1 MKNKKRKGKGFTL
14 IELLVVIVIV
24 GILSLIAVVATTK
37 YIDKAKEEKDKQNET
52 LIVETA
58 KSYLESNPTKKPK
71 SIGESLKIDL
81 YTLRKNNYL
90 KEDVKNSK
98 NESCMTNSYVYVYKN
113 DYDKY
118 SYKGILYC
126 GDEKVKPEKDI
137 PRPTITDFVFADK
150 EDVSKA
156 SFSMT
161 IHGSDDDSVGIESY
175 NYLIE
180 VYKNKSK
187 DQTEVY
193 NSGSLSGRNQKTI
206 TVNNI
211 LISDYIKRTDYTE
224 VKLIVLVRNTLGGV
238 YELTKSAEFED
249 TLKPIC
255 GSVINEAK
263 EDEWYNKKD
272 VLKDNKKRK
281 ITVNCSDGNGSGC
294 LRNTFSKTWPGNPVQ
309 SVEYSTIEIKDNKGI
324 KNNCRVRVNIDVVA
338 PTIKVTAYDGK
349 NNVATTKTATDGKTK
364 VIEKN
369 SYKGNHDGWL
379 NGTNYPGGVKYKV
392 EVSDETRLNR
402 YTWETSAGD
411 SSSGYIVDKEDNPT
425 KSSVFYIYLK
435 DQGKRS
441 GKLTVYDI
449 AGNKT
454 EMIIN
459 AYIDYTNPTCTN
471 DVTCTGG
478 GDCSRW
484 LGISKSLTIKTI
496 CNDEGGSNCLPNTG
510 GSFKYNDNIDIKNG
524 GPGGAGKT
532 VDVYDAAGNKGTC
545 PANVTVRI
553 DHINPT
559 CTNVV
564 TCTSGNKCNDWLGI
578 GKFVKITA
586 KCDDAGGSKCASS
599 EEISHTYKDENIN
612 ITNAGP
618 AGLGKDVIVYDNA
631 GNKGTCY
638 ANKTVKIDIEAP
650 SAPKINLYK
659 WSNNKT
665 RPTSTSGL
673 GSYTAGT
680 WSNKKVYT
688 KPSGSKDNYEFSHY
702 EYKTEGK
709 TTNQTNIQATYR
721 NIEANGESKIY
732 YRACDKAGNCSA
744 YTSPYTVNID
754 YIAPE
759 LHMNV
764 YKRTADGGKTGVS
777 PYRHAITTDEK
788 RTKNIVIEKW
798 LNKADF
804 PNGIYLELVYSD
816 NISVKTREWKWN
828 TAGLKKGDSAANN
841 VTNGDD
847 PININTQAEEDTYY
861 NVSLSADGYRKAYF
875 EVKDKAGNTST
886 INIIAP
892 IDKTAPTTPT
902 INMYKWTNN
911 STSPTSIS
919 GLKSYTNNTWSNKN
933 IYTTA
938 SGSTDSLSGI
948 DEYQYTTTGA
958 TTNVTNNN
966 GTTRNIKAEGTST
979 IKYRACDKA
988 GNCSNYT
995 ENTVKLDKTAPY
1007 APTLKN
1013 IKSTK
1018 ANTKIISYSCEPDS
1032 SSNTG
1037 ANVCTAKVKCD
1048 GNNQLCEYEFNTST
1062 IDIYSGVANSNGY
1075 YYKFKSDGSGAT
1087 SGCEEWTTNEK
1098 CAHTTS
1104 GTNASYSTHYMCA
1117 KDAAGNIN
1125 YKSYLKLIVEWS

>member
-150 EDVSKA
+150 EDISKA

-224 VKLIVLVRNTLGGV
+224 VKIIVLVRNTLGGV
-238 YELTKSAEFED
+238 YELTKSSEFED

-272 VLKDNKKRK
+272 VLKDNKKRQ

-309 SVEYSTIEIKDNKGI
+309 SVEYSTIEIKDNKGK

-349 NNVATTKTATDGKTK
+349 NNVATTKTATDGETKT
-364 VIEKN
+364 IEKN

-379 NGTNYPGGVKYKV
+379 NGTNYPEGVKYKV

-586 KCDDAGGSKCASS
+586 KCDDDGGSKCASS

-618 AGLGKDVIVYDNA
+618 AGRGKDVNVYDNA
-631 GNKGTCY
+631 GNKGTCF

-673 GSYTAGT
+673 
-680 WSNKKVYT
+680 
-688 KPSGSKDNYEFSHY
+688 
-702 EYKTEGK
+702 
-709 TTNQTNIQATYR
+709 
-721 NIEANGESKIY
+721 
-732 YRACDKAGNCSA
+732 
-744 YTSPYTVNID
+744 
-754 YIAPE
+754 
-759 LHMNV
+759 
-764 YKRTADGGKTGVS
+764 
-777 PYRHAITTDEK
+777 
-788 RTKNIVIEKW
+788 
-798 LNKADF
+798 
-804 PNGIYLELVYSD
+804 
-816 NISVKTREWKWN
+816 
-828 TAGLKKGDSAANN
+828 
-841 VTNGDD
+841 
-847 PININTQAEEDTYY
+847 
-861 NVSLSADGYRKAYF
+861 
-875 EVKDKAGNTST
+875 
-886 INIIAP
+886 
-892 IDKTAPTTPT
+892 
-902 INMYKWTNN
+902 
-911 STSPTSIS
+911 
-919 GLKSYTNNTWSNKN
+919 KSYTNNTWSNKN

-938 SGSTDSLSGI
+938 RGSTDSLSGI
-948 DEYQYTTTGA
+948 DGYQYTTTGA

-1007 APTLKN
+1007 APTLEN
-1013 IKSTK
+1013 IKSNK
-1018 ANTKIISYSCEPDS
+1018 ANTTIISYECKPNS

-1037 ANVCTAKVKCD
+1037 ANECKAKVKCS
-1048 GNNQLCEYEFNTST
+1048 GNNQTCEYEFNTLT
-1062 IDIYSGVANSNGY
+1062 KDNLSGVANSNGY

-1098 CAHTTS
+1098 CHNTTS

-1125 YKSYLKLIVEWS
+1125 YKSYLKLKVEWSY